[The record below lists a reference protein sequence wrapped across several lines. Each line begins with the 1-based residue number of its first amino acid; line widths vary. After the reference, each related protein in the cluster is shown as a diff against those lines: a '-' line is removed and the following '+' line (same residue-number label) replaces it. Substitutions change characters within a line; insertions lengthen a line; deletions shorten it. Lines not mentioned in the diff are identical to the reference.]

1 LDPSIKK
8 TEWSREEEEQ
18 LLHLAKVMPTQWR
31 SIAPML
37 HRTATQCLEHYEQLL
52 DAAQRREEERES
64 GTSASA
70 SSSSSSSTAQRPGR
84 DDPRRLRPGEI
95 DPLPESRPARPDAV
109 DMDEDETEMLSEAR
123 ARLANTKGKKAKR
136 KAREKQ
142 LEEARRL
149 AVVQKQ
155 REMAAAGIDLKSRI
169 VRKGEVDYNAEVAF
183 ERRPPPGFFSTRD
196 EDDKARQEQQA
207 ERFRP
212 VSLQQLEGKRP
223 EQVEEELRQRDAKR
237 IRLMKEADLP
247 AVFERVNRLNDVDMI
262 AKRTTLQLPKPVLAE
277 EELLT
282 IAKISDKQREEERKM
297 AAESAASH
305 PSTRALLLTPAL
317 STPLLPSYSS
327 SASSLSRATPLITAH
342 RTPLSVDNVG
352 KEAENLLRLMTAQT
366 PLLGGENKSLH
377 PSDWSASTAQPQVIA
392 TPKPFTP
399 LLASASSSSSAAAG
413 AATPSSL
420 FANPAPS
427 TPLRDGSSL
436 SAAAPPPLP
445 AAGLTASE
453 AISLQQ
459 SSLRQA
465 QREKRQKNH
474 LKQLLSMLPAPKNE
488 VVLTAPAE
496 ETLEAEEK
504 DGSAM
509 EEDREEMEA
518 REKRKVSEARDAAWK
533 RQSQAVQRNLPRPAS
548 LPSADP
554 EHPPLTPVESL
565 LWKELRAMIA
575 SDALNFPPAATADD
589 SSSLKA
595 SVINRRNG
603 DDGVTEEALALARS
617 LVEQEA
623 PPLSPSQLSA
633 VASSLPFS
641 PEPLSQSGL
650 AALHSSLSA
659 ANGKSSS
666 KLSVLLGGYWSVHG
680 RLRTETAELEQEAAR
695 LRRELE
701 CYDAME
707 KREAEGA
714 VSRLRAAVAGLTAV
728 REVERRK
735 QDEYREWSSR
745 EQMQTA

>member
-1 LDPSIKK
+1 
-8 TEWSREEEEQ
+8 
-18 LLHLAKVMPTQWR
+18 
-31 SIAPML
+31 ML

-52 DAAQRREEERES
+52 DAAQRREEEREA

-70 SSSSSSSTAQRPGR
+70 AVSSSSSSSAAAQRPGR

-109 DMDEDETEMLSEAR
+109 DMDEDEKEMLSEAR

-155 REMAAAGIDLKSRI
+155 RELQAAGIDSKSRT

-196 EDDKARQEQQA
+196 EDEKARQEQQA

-212 VSLQQLEGKRP
+212 VSLQQLEGRKR
-223 EQVEEELRQRDAKR
+223 EQVEEEQRQRDAKR

-262 AKRTTLQLPKPVLAE
+262 AKRTSLQLPAPVLAE
-277 EELLT
+277 DELLT
-282 IAKISDKQREEERKM
+282 IAKISDKQREEERKL
-297 AAESAASH
+297 AAEAAASH

-317 STPLLPSYSS
+317 STPLLPSSS
-327 SASSLSRATPLITAH
+327 SSSSSLSRGTPLLAAH

-366 PLLGGENKSLH
+366 PLLGGENKALH
-377 PSDWSASTAQPQVIA
+377 PSDWSASTAQPQLIA

-399 LLASASSSSSAAAG
+399 LLASASASSSAAAG

-427 TPLRDGSSL
+427 TPQRDGSSL
-436 SAAAPPPLP
+436 SASAAPPLP
-445 AAGLTASE
+445 VGGLTASE

-459 SSLRQA
+459 SSARQA
-465 QREKRQKNH
+465 QSERRQRTH

-496 ETLEAEEK
+496 EAEEEEK
-504 DGSAM
+504 DGTAV
-509 EEDREEMEA
+509 EEDREEMERREERRA
-518 REKRKVSEARDAAWK
+518 REAREAAWR
-533 RQSQAVQRNLPRPAS
+533 RQSQAVQRHLPRPAS

-554 EHPPLTPVESL
+554 DQPPLTPVESL
-565 LWKELRAMIA
+565 LWKELRAMVE
-575 SDALNFPPAATADD
+575 SDALNFPPAAEDDD
-589 SSSLKA
+589 SSSLRAAELK
-595 SVINRRNG
+595 SGNG
-603 DDGVTEEALALARS
+603 DDGVTEEALALARA

-623 PPLSPSQLSA
+623 PPLSPSELSA
-633 VASSLPFS
+633 LAVSLPVS
-641 PEPLSQSGL
+641 PPPLSQSGL
-650 AALHSSLSA
+650 SSLYASLSA
-659 ANGKSSS
+659 ANSKSSS

-680 RLRTETAELEQEAAR
+680 RLRSETAELELEAAR

-701 CYDAME
+701 CYEAME

-714 VSRLRAAVAGLTAV
+714 VSRLRGAVAGLSAV
-728 REVERRK
+728 REAEKRK
-735 QDEYREWSSR
+735 QEEYREWSSR
-745 EQMQTA
+745 QQQQQTQQPPVSA